1 MIQLR
6 EYQQECLDRINE
18 MKIGER
24 KIAFLATGAGKTIIM
39 SKVASQENGR
49 VLIVVDQN
57 ELREQTIDKLS
68 IFINKEDI
76 GSVQGVLDEVD
87 KRVIVATRQSLTHG
101 KSTRLNRMLENGE
114 FNLLLID
121 ETHRAVQQVKKIIE
135 ECGQNAKVIGFT
147 ATPFNPELL
156 EVYSDFVY
164 RKEIVSLVKE
174 GYLCSPRCLTIYS
187 DVSLDNVKTVAG
199 EFNLG
204 QLDEVVNVDS
214 RNELIVKK
222 YVELA
227 EGRSK
232 TLCFCTSIEHAEAL
246 ANEFN
251 KNNIEAKNIDSTLS
265 ADERKETLEA
275 FKRGEIEVLTNI
287 GVLTTG
293 FDEPSVDCIIMAR
306 PTKSKILFTQMAG
319 RGLRISENKE
329 DCLILDVCDVT
340 TKKRMNL
347 MTGRTIF
354 DLDED
359 ETIQEKEERIQRDK
373 EESERREKERIQR
386 EIEIEKMR
394 QKEIDL
400 FNETVENI
408 SQIST
413 LHWFYSDIKGVEV
426 AILSQDSK
434 VDHYIV
440 NLEDEFKW
448 YRRTQLEGWE
458 YDLELIDTNTDLK
471 ELVTQLES
479 EVMLKGSSF
488 ISRNAKWKWEEPT
501 EKQKQVCKTKVKTK
515 WGVHCF
521 FSKRNCYFSL
531 KDVI

>member
-39 SKVASQENGR
+39 SKAASQENGR

-251 KNNIEAKNIDSTLS
+251 KNNIKAKNIDSTLS

-413 LHWFYSDIKGVEV
+413 LHWFYTDIKGVEV

-434 VDHYIV
+434 IDHYIV
-440 NLEDEFKW
+440 NLENEFRW
-448 YRRTQLEGWE
+448 YKRTQLEGWE
-458 YDLELIDTNTDLK
+458 HKLELIDENTDLK
-471 ELVTQLES
+471 ELVTQLEFN
-479 EVMLKGSSF
+479 VMLEGSSF
-488 ISRNAKWKWEEPT
+488 ISKKANWKWEEPT
-501 EKQKQVCKTKVKTK
+501 EKQKQACKTNAKTK

-521 FSKRNCYFSL
+521 FNKRNCYFSL

>member
-1 MIQLR
+1 MIELR
-6 EYQQECLDRINE
+6 DYQQECLDKIKE
-18 MKIGER
+18 MEIGEK

-39 SKVASQENGR
+39 SKVASEENDR
-49 VLIVVDQN
+49 VLIVVDQS
-57 ELREQTIDKLS
+57 ELREQTIEKLS
-68 IFINKEDI
+68 LFINKEEI

-101 KSTRLNRMLENGE
+101 KSTRLDRILTNGA
-114 FNLLLID
+114 FKLVLID
-121 ETHRAVQQVKKIIE
+121 ETHRAVGQVKKIIE
-135 ECGQNAKVIGFT
+135 KVGQNAKIIGFT
-147 ATPFNPELL
+147 ATPFNTELL
-156 EVYSDFVY
+156 EVYSDFIY
-164 RKEIVSLVKE
+164 RKEIISLVKE

-187 DVSLDNVKTVAG
+187 DISLDGVKTVAG

-204 QLDEVVNVDS
+204 QLDEAVNVDS
-214 RNELIVKK
+214 RNSLIVEK
-222 YVELA
+222 YKELA
-227 EGRSK
+227 KGRHK

-251 KNNIEAKNIDSTLS
+251 SKDIKAKNIDSTLS

-275 FKRGEIEVLTNI
+275 FKRGDIEVLTNI

-293 FDEPSVDCIIMAR
+293 FDEPSVECIIMAR
-306 PTKSKILFTQMAG
+306 PTRSKILFTQCVG
-319 RGLRISENKE
+319 RGLRTFEGKG

-359 ETIQEKEERIQRDK
+359 ETIQEKEERIRRDK
-373 EESERREKERIQR
+373 EEAERYEKERIQR
-386 EIEIEKMR
+386 EIELEEMR
-394 QKEIDL
+394 QREIDL

-488 ISRNAKWKWEEPT
+488 ISRNAKWKWEEAT
-501 EKQKQVCKTKVKTK
+501 EKQKQVCM
-515 WGVHCF
+515 
-521 FSKRNCYFSL
+521 
-531 KDVI
+531 